1 MTKRTIAVL
10 ACAAALRCAAGEG
23 VMERPMCDPCVPD
36 ALRKQ
41 LPATTEAP
49 TRGAAL
55 KAQVEAK
62 LRASFDAA
70 AAGGTL
76 TRSQARAAGLGFIDR
91 HFDAIDREGRGAV
104 RFEDYKRFLQER
116 GGL

>member
-1 MTKRTIAVL
+1 
-10 ACAAALRCAAGEG
+10 
-23 VMERPMCDPCVPD
+23 MCDPCVPP

-41 LPATTEAP
+41 GRAVDEVP

-62 LRASFDAA
+62 LRSAFDAA
-70 AAGGTL
+70 APQGSL
-76 TRSQARAAGLGFIDR
+76 TRERARAAGLGFIDR
-91 HFDAIDREGRGAV
+91 HFEAIDRQGRGTV
-104 RFEDYKRFLQER
+104 RFEDYRRFLLEQ